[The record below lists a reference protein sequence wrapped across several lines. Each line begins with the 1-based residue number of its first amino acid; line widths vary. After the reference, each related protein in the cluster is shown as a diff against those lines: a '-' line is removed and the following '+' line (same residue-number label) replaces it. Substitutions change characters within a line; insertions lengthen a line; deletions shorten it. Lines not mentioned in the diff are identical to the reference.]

1 MMQFG
6 IIPEPDRNDALGT
19 LLATLLSG
27 TELTPEALHT
37 YWTDL
42 GADQAKSRFDKL
54 LQSIKIKGNQCY
66 DAETIAIAQ
75 YNGLK
80 RCSDDTTIKDIPERL
95 WKQFMLASVRI

>member
-42 GADQAKSRFDKL
+42 GPDQAKSRFDKL